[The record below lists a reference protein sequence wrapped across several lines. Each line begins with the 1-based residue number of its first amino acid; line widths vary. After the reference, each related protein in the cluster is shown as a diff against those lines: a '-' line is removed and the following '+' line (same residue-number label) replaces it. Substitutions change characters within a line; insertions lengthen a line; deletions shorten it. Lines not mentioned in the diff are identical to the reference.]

1 MSGSRCL
8 EHFVFSQNYMINVC
22 VEPLKN
28 EKVDDFRLKILLSI
42 CLSMIWKFQKYVKKW
57 MYYKPS
63 END

>member
-1 MSGSRCL
+1 
-8 EHFVFSQNYMINVC
+8 MINVC

-28 EKVDDFRLKILLSI
+28 EKVDDFSLKILLSV
-42 CLSMIWKFQKYVKKW
+42 CLSTIWKFQKYVKKW